1 MSFASSP
8 KKTFKLLAHFFSMW
22 KREESCGLLNCDLR
36 DSWEKRLLRERSLD
50 RSGILVL
57 PVRIELT
64 TSLLPR
70 ECFSGAIRRQAAV

>member
-1 MSFASSP
+1 MMVSLVDVETRGIMRIAQLRFARQ
-8 KKTFKLLAHFFSMW
+8 L
-22 KREESCGLLNCDLR
+22 G
-36 DSWEKRLLRERSLD
+36 EKRLLRERSLD

-70 ECFSGAIRRQAAV
+70 EYPALM